1 MENSLIITYLTIF
14 NSGYIDFA
22 INNILNYIN
31 IMKSETSKL
40 LMVALDVE
48 SHNTVNK
55 FLKENV
61 NTVDN
66 KSIEILLD
74 DISYHNF
81 YEFNSNGFIKM
92 MHKKLK
98 IIHEK
103 LLNSEILHYF
113 DSDVVFLKNPEDVI
127 KQEILE
133 HDVVF
138 QQDAPVADHN
148 NKYHNYVCAGN
159 FSIKNTTNSLKFI
172 SEIINRLSDHKNDQE
187 VLYEYLNSQ
196 VSNIT
201 NTNTVNYMHTIK
213 HYFRMGVTHSNM
225 VGIQMK
231 TLSAFMLII

>member
-1 MENSLIITYLTIF
+1 
-14 NSGYIDFA
+14 
-22 INNILNYIN
+22 
-31 IMKSETSKL
+31 MKSETSKL

-55 FLKENV
+55 FLEENM

-81 YEFNSNGFIKM
+81 YEFNSNGFIRIV
-92 MHKKLK
+92 HKKLK

-113 DSDVVFLKNPEDVI
+113 DSDVVFLKNPEDII
-127 KQEILE
+127 KKEILDN
-133 HDVVF
+133 DVVF

-201 NTNTVNYMHTIK
+201 EYKHCKLHTYDQTLFQNGCDAFK
-213 HYFRMGVTHSNM
+213 HGWYSNEDVISIHANHMIGKENKKNAIEKMGM
-225 VGIQMK
+225 WRI
-231 TLSAFMLII
+231 